1 MSIPPTIRAGSSRGR
16 AYPTHAN
23 PWNRQAAKLSSSFR
37 NGPEKVRSS
46 TRSVQGAVP
55 ALNLRSSV
63 DPGPCDSAEL
73 TGSRA
78 GDRQNHLLVLRGFW
92 SRPIE
97 RNVLA
102 GLTIGLPLQPQS
114 VHPMRRDREFESGL
128 LQRRVHVSRDF
139 ALSRREAGFSRG
151 CVGPAGAARSA
162 ETGMARCMAPT
173 GGNISVGPDA
183 STAASMRR

>member
-1 MSIPPTIRAGSSRGR
+1 MRKPFSRCNSPVLGGLIMSIPPTIRAGSSRGR

-102 GLTIGLPLQPQS
+102 GLAIGLPPQPQS
-114 VHPMRRDREFESGL
+114 VHPMRCSLAPGSHLSRADLRA
-128 LQRRVHVSRDF
+128 RRV
-139 ALSRREAGFSRG
+139 
-151 CVGPAGAARSA
+151 
-162 ETGMARCMAPT
+162 
-173 GGNISVGPDA
+173 
-183 STAASMRR
+183 